1 MDIDEKKEI
10 EDATLKKNKKGH
22 KNAIKTILLIIVL
35 VLIADTCI
43 LLALNKIGL
52 IDINKQ
58 INSIPVMNMFV
69 NEKVK
74 EEKEISTEN
83 ELSLEI
89 EYLKKQ
95 IQLKDADISSL
106 TNQNDKLAE
115 RNKTLEEQLMKMEQ
129 EKNGTEKLIQYYTK
143 MKPKQA
149 AEAFNQLEPKIVI
162 EILNGMSETTA
173 AGILDKMLPEKVAA
187 ITEKQ
192 KGNKK

>member
-1 MDIDEKKEI
+1 MAIDEKKEI
-10 EDATLKKNKKGH
+10 EDATLKKNKKGL
-22 KNAIKTILLIIVL
+22 KDAIKTILLIIVL

-89 EYLKKQ
+89 ESLKKQ

>member
-1 MDIDEKKEI
+1 MAIDEKKEI
-10 EDATLKKNKKGH
+10 EDATLKKNKKGF

-89 EYLKKQ
+89 ESLKKQ

-106 TNQNDKLAE
+106 TNKNDKLAE

>member
-1 MDIDEKKEI
+1 MAIDEKKEI
-10 EDATLKKNKKGH
+10 EDATLKKNKKGL

-89 EYLKKQ
+89 ESLKKQ

>member
-1 MDIDEKKEI
+1 MATDVKNEI
-10 EDATLKKNKKGH
+10 EDATLKKNKKSF
-22 KNAIKTILLIIVL
+22 KNVLKTIILIIAL

-43 LLALNKIGL
+43 LLALNKIGV

-58 INSIPVMNMFV
+58 IDSIPIMNMFV
-69 NEKVK
+69 NKEVK
-74 EEKEISTEN
+74 EENEISTEN
-83 ELSLEI
+83 ELVSEI
-89 EYLKKQ
+89 ESLKKQ

-115 RNKTLEEQLMKMEQ
+115 KNKTLEEKLMKL
-129 EKNGTEKLIQYYTK
+129 EKENKGTEKLVQYYSK

-149 AEAFNQLEPKIVI
+149 AEAFNQLEPEIVI
-162 EILNGMSETTA
+162 DILNGMPETTA

>member
-1 MDIDEKKEI
+1 MAIDEKKEI
-10 EDATLKKNKKGH
+10 EDATLKKNKKGL

-89 EYLKKQ
+89 ESLKKQ

-143 MKPKQA
+143 MKPTQA

>member
-1 MDIDEKKEI
+1 MAIDEKKEI
-10 EDATLKKNKKGH
+10 EDATLKKNKKGF

-35 VLIADTCI
+35 ILIADTCI

-89 EYLKKQ
+89 ESLKKQ

-129 EKNGTEKLIQYYTK
+129 DKNGTEKLIQYYTK

-149 AEAFNQLEPKIVI
+149 AEAFNQLEPQIVI
-162 EILNGMSETTA
+162 EILNGMPETTA